1 MIFFQKFNYVLNEE
15 SCKTFDFQN
24 YNCMFDV
31 VRGGR
36 GPFPVSNWA
45 VFLLPEY
52 FEEMVTWMSQN
63 RDGLDILIHPV
74 YIYAYIYICNFF
86 YP

>member
-1 MIFFQKFNYVLNEE
+1 
-15 SCKTFDFQN
+15 
-24 YNCMFDV
+24 MFDV

-52 FEEMVTWMSQN
+52 FEEMVTWMS
-63 RDGLDILIHPV
+63 
-74 YIYAYIYICNFF
+74 
-86 YP
+86 